1 MNQSKKILFI
11 IFFVFLN
18 FKFAIA
24 EEKIAFINLD
34 LVFQNSK
41 DGKNIVQKLE
51 EFKKKKLTSLKL
63 KENEILKNEK
73 TLLSQ
78 KNILSKEE
86 FDMKVKDIKNEIAL
100 FNDNKKNFSIEFEAK
115 RNEELN
121 LFMKSIRPI
130 IENYIKKNSIS
141 MVFNQKNLFIA
152 DKKHDITK
160 DILKI
165 LNKDS

>member
-1 MNQSKKILFI
+1 
-11 IFFVFLN
+11 
-18 FKFAIA
+18 
-24 EEKIAFINLD
+24 
-34 LVFQNSK
+34 
-41 DGKNIVQKLE
+41 
-51 EFKKKKLTSLKL
+51 
-63 KENEILKNEK
+63 
-73 TLLSQ
+73 
-78 KNILSKEE
+78 
-86 FDMKVKDIKNEIAL
+86 MKVKDIKNEIAL